1 MEMMFCLYLGIQLDS
16 WLMVMVIMDLT
27 PLAWCLFMTVR
38 NIIIDRL
45 RRSYIEDTQNNL
57 TPSNYSTNITHSNPL
72 RTIPHSLIETAEL
85 LSLTMRRWSPAYQLN
100 EIIMKHVDG
109 CIFGHAS
116 CCKFVISY

>member
-1 MEMMFCLYLGIQLDS
+1 
-16 WLMVMVIMDLT
+16 MVMVIMDLT
-27 PLAWCLFMTVR
+27 PLAWCLFMIIRST
-38 NIIIDRL
+38 IID
-45 RRSYIEDTQNNL
+45 RSYIEDTQNNL

-72 RTIPHSLIETAEL
+72 RTIPRSLIETAEL

-116 CCKFVISY
+116 CCKFIIS